1 MGTLPLAPGI
11 AVVQSVL
18 LLSPSSSQ
26 SFRSHSWA
34 TGVIIGSKG
43 MLLLV
48 AVFGRRVVMYIYIYI
63 SILLCII
70 RRHKL
75 YIYIYEMGIL
85 KY

>member
-18 LLSPSSSQ
+18 LLSPSSSR

-34 TGVIIGSKG
+34 AGVIIGSKG

-48 AVFGRRVVMYIYIYI
+48 AVFGRRVVMYIYIYR
-63 SILLCII
+63 SYCVLFADTS
-70 RRHKL
+70 
-75 YIYIYEMGIL
+75 YIYI
-85 KY
+85 